1 MVLPAPPLVEIS
13 ERTSMMLLPDRQSI
27 LDPLLDFQRVPT
39 DGAGTNAPALW
50 EKAGFHQVVDVRTL
64 EPGFLFHLI
73 AAHDVAV
80 GRQWGRAVQL
90 HDVTP

>member
-1 MVLPAPPLVEIS
+1 MS
-13 ERTSMMLLPDRQSI
+13 LLPDRQSI

-39 DGAGTNAPALW
+39 HGAGTDASALG
-50 EKAGFHQVVDVRTL
+50 EQAGFHQVVDVRPL
-64 EPGFLFHLI
+64 EAGFLFHLI

-80 GRQWGRAVQL
+80 GRQWGRADRL